1 MITSISIIG
10 EGQVGTSIAAAV
22 AQKAPHIS
30 VSMTDVDKTARSLVV
45 QKFHSLGLN
54 SDHIRFTDTAPE
66 AVAGSD
72 LVIIATPLNAM
83 GSVVASIKDSLG
95 VGTIVTDTGS
105 AKAKA
110 IDIITEGLAGTG
122 VPYVPAHPGN
132 GSQGSGP
139 LTASPGN
146 ILGANSWMFLI
157 DTPDQKAGISGAH
170 TLVRNFWESAG
181 VQVTQTDAET
191 HDKFFGICSHLE
203 HLLVFSYLNMAQ
215 NVHGMKESFA
225 HAGTGFRN
233 LTRIAISQKEPDKP
247 SALVQMW
254 RPIFEQNENP
264 ILAGLDN
271 FQDHLDQLSD
281 AVSAGDRKELVKML
295 AEAHAFRKTVNDP
308 EPREGLKGEIADS
321 KAGLLPHEG
330 GKHAQHIAH
339 NLLIPVAIAYA
350 QTLNARDLN
359 PELVRG
365 KANPSFRDGTALAL
379 NDPEELADLLIQH
392 STAFIQMTAS
402 FQAKLDQFGRS
413 IYEGKW
419 EDVKAN
425 ILAAQIERTPLPGP
439 RKNADT
445 RAEYLLGQQGP
456 A

>member
-1 MITSISIIG
+1 MITSVSIIG
-10 EGQVGTSIAAAV
+10 EGQVGTSIAAML
-22 AQKAPHIS
+22 AQKAPHIA
-30 VSMTDVDKTARSLVV
+30 VSMTDVDATAPALVA

-54 SDHIRFTDTAPE
+54 PDHIRFTDTAAE

-72 LVIIATPLNAM
+72 LVIIATPLSAM

-110 IDIITEGLAGTG
+110 IEIITGGLAGTG
-122 VPYVPAHPGN
+122 IPYVPAHPGN

-157 DTPDQKAGISGAH
+157 DTPDQKSGISGAH

-203 HLLVFSYLNMAQ
+203 HLLLFSYLNMAQ
-215 NVHGMKESFA
+215 NVHGMKESFT
-225 HAGTGFRN
+225 HAGTSFLN
-233 LTRIAISQKEPDKP
+233 VTRTAICHTEPGKE

-254 RPIFEQNENP
+254 SSIFEQNSNP
-264 ILAGLDN
+264 ILDGLDN
-271 FQDHLDQLSD
+271 FQDHLDRLAD
-281 AVSAGDRKELVKML
+281 AVAAGNHNDLVKML
-295 AEAHAFRKTVNDP
+295 GEAHAFRSTINDP
-308 EPREGLKGEIADS
+308 EFREDLDGERYDS
-321 KAGLLPHEG
+321 KAGLLAHEG
-330 GKHAQHIAH
+330 SKGAEHIAH
-339 NLLIPVAIAYA
+339 NLLVPVAIAYA
-350 QTLNARDLN
+350 QALNARDLN
-359 PELVRG
+359 PDLVRG
-365 KANPSFRDGTALAL
+365 KANPTFRDGTALML
-379 NDPEELADLLIQH
+379 NKPEDLADLLLEH
-392 STAFIQMTAS
+392 STSFIQMTAS
-402 FQAKLDQFGRS
+402 FQAKLDQFGRA

-419 EDVKAN
+419 EEVKAN
-425 ILAAQIERTPLPGP
+425 ILAAQAERTPLPGP

-445 RAEYLLGQQGP
+445 REQYRLDRQGP